1 MFAASTAD
9 WMMFA
14 GIVAALGGLAT
25 AGYGWV
31 LREPPETDREPS
43 PEQPAA
49 TLPEAA

>member
-9 WMMFA
+9 WAMFA

-25 AGYGWV
+25 AGYGWI
-31 LREPPETDREPS
+31 LREPPETRNDPS

-49 TLPEAA
+49 PLPKAA